1 MPGSSIF
8 ILLPVFDHLSVWI
21 ALSKNEWFYQYSQ
34 QTVFGFISIRSTATN
49 LGSLVSWSWDIT
61 FPGNLTQRMNKKHVL
76 FGAALYTREKEKEK
90 WVTDS
95 NFLVAL
101 DEIMQ
106 S

>member
-8 ILLPVFDHLSVWI
+8 ILLLVFDHLSVQI

-34 QTVFGFISIRSTATN
+34 QNIFGFISVRSTATN
-49 LGSLVSWSWDIT
+49 LESLVSWPWDTT
-61 FPGNLTQRMNKKHVL
+61 FQEIWHREWMKSIYYLEQ
-76 FGAALYTREKEKEK
+76 LYTLEKKKKKK

-95 NFLVAL
+95 NFLVAP